1 MVLSLSACDNQLPGL
16 YKVLAPVHDAEYTRS
31 GRVARCL
38 QHTRKEVM
46 ENIRRL
52 VDKSDARICWIKG
65 PAGSGKSAISQ
76 TVAEWYAAKNR
87 LAARCVL
94 CSVPHKI

>member
-1 MVLSLSACDNQLPGL
+1 ML
-16 YKVLAPVHDAEYTRS
+16 LAPVHDAEHTRS

-38 QHTRKEVM
+38 NDTRKDVIEK
-46 ENIRRL
+46 IKRS
-52 VDKSDARICWIKG
+52 VDKSDARICWLKG

-87 LAARCVL
+87 LAARL
-94 CSVPHKI
+94 VPVPRALEI